1 MKTGARQLLTDDQY
15 EDAVDERGVLR
26 DGKAYHASMFLMDS
40 AQLTGASNH
49 AHAFGLDDA
58 PALGRRY
65 EDAADNHGFDIQ
77 RNTSEREQV
86 YADAEQRLTNAWRDP
101 ASTFNEED
109 EPLRPDEIITPW
121 RGRFS
126 TAATPPPTIDEQK
139 PPATLEDSYAL
150 YHDRLVNGWR
160 NPPPVAPIVPDS
172 APQSL
177 LPQPSTALTDE
188 RERLYAKRNEAYENA
203 WKNPL

>member
-1 MKTGARQLLTDDQY
+1 MTGARQLYNIDEDD
-15 EDAVDERGVLR
+15 ALDERGIVR
-26 DGKAYHASMFLMDS
+26 DGQVIHRSLQMMDS
-40 AQLTGASNH
+40 VQRAVMANH

-101 ASTFNEED
+101 ANAFREED

-126 TAATPPPTIDEQK
+126 AAAPLPTNDEQK
-139 PPATLEDSYAL
+139 PPATLEASYQSYFDYLKDA
-150 YHDRLVNGWR
+150 WR
-160 NPPPVAPIVPDS
+160 NPPAMAPIVPDS

-177 LPQPSTALTDE
+177 LPPPSTALTDE